1 MTLRRKQRSGEERK
15 QPWPTQ
21 TPPSRLNNNNNNN
34 NNNNS
39 QNQMSFA
46 ANTFP
51 ACHNPTIGMAMLH
64 A

>member
-1 MTLRRKQRSGEERK
+1 MTLRKKQQRSGDERK

-21 TPPSRLNNNNNNN
+21 TPPNRLNN
-34 NNNNS
+34 S
-39 QNQMSFA
+39 QDQMSFA

-51 ACHNPTIGMAMLH
+51 ACHSPTIGMAMLH

>member
-21 TPPSRLNNNNNNN
+21 TPPSRLNNNNNN
-34 NNNNS
+34 S
-39 QNQMSFA
+39 QNQMSFV